1 MGDPSINS
9 SMRITAIV
17 PAAGRGVRLDPSMP
31 KQFIEIEG
39 KPILIHT
46 LSALERVDRI
56 DDIII
61 SAHSSEITL
70 IKKLIQDF
78 GIKRVTEVVAGGT
91 ERTQSVRNAFN
102 RIESAD
108 YVLIHD
114 AVRPFITDQA
124 FIDIINAGILHHA
137 VISAIPVTDTVK
149 LVDKDNMITM
159 NVDRNG
165 LWLAQTPQ
173 VFQYS
178 VLAEA
183 YLKYDKHPVDVTDEA
198 GIVELAGIKVKVMA
212 GSILNIKI
220 TTEADLKLGR
230 LIAGMK

>member
-1 MGDPSINS
+1 
-9 SMRITAIV
+9 MRITAIV

-56 DDIII
+56 DDIIV

-70 IKKLIQDF
+70 IKKLIQGF

-91 ERTQSVRNAFN
+91 ERTLSVRNAFN
-102 RIESAD
+102 RIKSAD

-149 LVDKDNMITM
+149 LIDKDNMITM

-173 VFQYS
+173 VFHYN

-183 YLKYDKHPVDVTDEA
+183 YRKYDKHPVDVTDEA
-198 GIVELAGIKVKVMA
+198 GIVELAGIKVKVVA
-212 GSILNIKI
+212 GSTLNIKI

-230 LIAGMK
+230 LIAGMQ